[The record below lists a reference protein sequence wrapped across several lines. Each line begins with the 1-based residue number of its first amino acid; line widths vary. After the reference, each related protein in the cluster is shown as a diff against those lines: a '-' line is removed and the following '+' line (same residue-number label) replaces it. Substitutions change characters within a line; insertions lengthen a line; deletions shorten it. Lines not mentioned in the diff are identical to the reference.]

1 MVRWGMFLTIN
12 VLLFALIY
20 WGMDQWMLPTGMDSH
35 LKGIGGGDGLPGGF
49 ISYVYFSVVTFTTL
63 GYGDVTPVTVAG
75 QAVLIVH
82 TAIGYLGL
90 GALLSILA
98 TKFAS
103 RGN

>member
-1 MVRWGMFLTIN
+1 MMAAYLLAITLVVVASLMYLVENRAQPVAFANIPSAMWWGLVTLTT
-12 VLLFALIY
+12 V
-20 WGMDQWMLPTGMDSH
+20 
-35 LKGIGGGDGLPGGF
+35 
-49 ISYVYFSVVTFTTL
+49 